1 MSGADDDEPHLRP
14 TLVLLVEGGREVV
27 IERVDGRLP
36 TMPLVESL
44 LRLQLEARRR
54 GGRIELRDVPDE
66 LLCLLE
72 LVGLAGALG
81 VEPARQ
87 LELLE
92 QLGVDEVVQAR
103 DPPV

>member
-1 MSGADDDEPHLRP
+1 MSAAEPQPRP
-14 TLVLLVEGGREVV
+14 TLVLLVENGREVV
-27 IERVDGRLP
+27 VERVDGRRP

-54 GGRIELRDVPDE
+54 GGRIELRDVPAE
-66 LLCLLE
+66 LHGLLE
-72 LVGLAGALG
+72 LVGLARVLG
-81 VEPARQ
+81 LEPRGQ
-87 LELLE
+87 PELLE